1 MPKIVAHTLKQ
12 RYVSI
17 MLYLQPTMFD
27 DDVADKLLMVAA
39 TYNVYF
45 ISTWVFSKTD
55 SQEVMPI
62 V

>member
-1 MPKIVAHTLKQ
+1 
-12 RYVSI
+12 
-17 MLYLQPTMFD
+17 MLYLQSTMFD

-62 V
+62 I